1 MDTQPHACKAGALVC
16 RCEAVNSLEKPK
28 QTKRKKKVFRGA
40 GNQSAPVRAVAR
52 VRAATFEV
60 SPRLGPTASG
70 WPSVDRHRRTQYRSA
85 SGLVAYFAGFSCVQP
100 PCTARIAQQPTC
112 RSTFSLRNALRC
124 GRRRGRGAGNGPRGC
139 IGGCRA
145 AGTTTGP
152 SCSHVLRPDR
162 GVCEAR
168 FSCNIVA
175 WLAKAVGLVV
185 LLRFSL
191 CIRGSIVVER
201 SECCTHIHRQTDRQ
215 TDTDAVCML
224 ARSLLNLAD
233 AWQCQQRYKRAY
245 KIATSLG
252 NAAAFAYPCW
262 DRQADGCRL
271 VGRWCRG

>member
-112 RSTFSLRNALRC
+112 RSTLSLRNALRC

-175 WLAKAVGLVV
+175 WLAKAVGLVL
-185 LLRFSL
+185 LLRCSL

-215 TDTDAVCML
+215 TDRHRCSMHACTFL
-224 ARSLLNLAD
+224 AES
-233 AWQCQQRYKRAY
+233 
-245 KIATSLG
+245 G
-252 NAAAFAYPCW
+252 
-262 DRQADGCRL
+262 
-271 VGRWCRG
+271 